1 MQLVLLYL
9 YIKRPYNDT
18 YYTCYSLY
26 LVWVG
31 GNFLTWC
38 WASKVSR
45 CLRCGCCERRG
56 HTTVPP
62 QLTPQRRTS
71 ARRKVAHLR
80 DRAPFQSLNHRWA
93 SKELASLVL
102 FIDDRSLA
110 RSILIAFSAMKSNP
124 AFILHCM
131 PDESSPSAPLIS
143 SGGFG
148 LLWKQDRRDISG
160 DTGPCRAGR
169 AQNLRGQCCGLLP
182 HHRRHQATHSRA
194 GGATEAQR
202 LLHTVWARDTVVI
215 LL

>member
-1 MQLVLLYL
+1 MSRGDPPGRY
-9 YIKRPYNDT
+9 RAAGAGRE
-18 YYTCYSLY
+18 SS
-26 LVWVG
+26 G
-31 GNFLTWC
+31 GGPRGLSQIAPRSPTLQCALHVMAAMMNFLTWC

-131 PDESSPSAPLIS
+131 PDESSP
-143 SGGFG
+143 
-148 LLWKQDRRDISG
+148 
-160 DTGPCRAGR
+160 
-169 AQNLRGQCCGLLP
+169 
-182 HHRRHQATHSRA
+182 
-194 GGATEAQR
+194 E
-202 LLHTVWARDTVVI
+202 I
-215 LL
+215 LV

>member
-1 MQLVLLYL
+1 MVNTNTPPRTRHYSSLPSLHVTKRHYRRYTPLHVTTRHYRHYTSQHVLHDLLRHY
-9 YIKRPYNDT
+9 T

-131 PDESSPSAPLIS
+131 PDESSLIAPRSLHFELI
-143 SGGFG
+143 
-148 LLWKQDRRDISG
+148 
-160 DTGPCRAGR
+160 
-169 AQNLRGQCCGLLP
+169 
-182 HHRRHQATHSRA
+182 
-194 GGATEAQR
+194 
-202 LLHTVWARDTVVI
+202 
-215 LL
+215 

>member
-1 MQLVLLYL
+1 VLQYTSQNAGNLFLATQIRVYCTVSNTILYWIL
-9 YIKRPYNDT
+9 HCLQMSNLQILRLSTDKVCVHLFYRCPYYVHTTRHYRHYTSQHVLHDLLRHYT

-131 PDESSPSAPLIS
+131 PDESSP
-143 SGGFG
+143 
-148 LLWKQDRRDISG
+148 
-160 DTGPCRAGR
+160 
-169 AQNLRGQCCGLLP
+169 
-182 HHRRHQATHSRA
+182 
-194 GGATEAQR
+194 E
-202 LLHTVWARDTVVI
+202 I
-215 LL
+215 L